1 MYFLYTLLKVVSHYD
16 LSVLSI
22 TACQWWVS
30 KKESFDRGVG
40 GWGELYSIF
49 WGFFNFAN
57 HHTQYYVCDKLFYN
71 GYDSA

>member
-16 LSVLSI
+16 LSVLSMS
-22 TACQWWVS
+22 VVGFR
-30 KKESFDRGVG
+30 KKKVLIEGWVG
-40 GWGELYSIF
+40 GVSSIAFF
-49 WGFFNFAN
+49 WGFIFIFAN